1 MFTKSAIRDALSVAI
16 DINSDATERICNFS
30 LTGVSD
36 GIMLNVYP
44 HGKRGGFGSC
54 EHNWIYTAYETED
67 GYKAY
72 KREYRA
78 GIVDGQS
85 FTSLKE
91 MLKDVKG
98 ASDEKE

>member
-1 MFTKSAIRDALSVAI
+1 MFTKGDIRDALSVAI

-30 LTGVSD
+30 LTGISD

-44 HGKRGGFGSC
+44 HGKHYDYSN
-54 EHNWIYTAYETED
+54 NWIYMAYESED
-67 GYKAY
+67 GYKSY

-78 GIVDGQS
+78 GIADGQS

-91 MLKDVKG
+91 ILKDVKG
-98 ASDEKE
+98 ATYEG

>member
-1 MFTKSAIRDALSVAI
+1 MFTKGDIRAALSVAI

-30 LTGVSD
+30 LTGISD

-44 HGKRGGFGSC
+44 HGKHYDYSN
-54 EHNWIYTAYETED
+54 NWIYIAYESED
-67 GYKAY
+67 GYKSY
-72 KREYRA
+72 TRDYRA

-91 MLKDVKG
+91 MLKDAKG
-98 ASDEKE
+98 ATYEG

>member
-44 HGKRGGFGSC
+44 HGKKYVYTDKY
-54 EHNWIYTAYETED
+54 IYLAYQAD
-67 GYKAY
+67 GYK
-72 KREYRA
+72 KFSREFRH
-78 GIVDGQS
+78 GIEDSTV
-85 FTSLKE
+85 FPSLKE

-98 ASDEKE
+98 ATYEG

>member
-1 MFTKSAIRDALSVAI
+1 MFTKGDIRAAISVAI

-44 HGKRGGFGSC
+44 HGKRGGFGSY

-67 GYKAY
+67 GYKSY

-85 FTSLKE
+85 FPSLKE

-98 ASDEKE
+98 ATYEGE

>member
-1 MFTKSAIRDALSVAI
+1 MFTKGDIRAALAIAI

-78 GIVDGQS
+78 GIADGQS
-85 FTSLKE
+85 FISLKE

-98 ASDEKE
+98 ASDERE